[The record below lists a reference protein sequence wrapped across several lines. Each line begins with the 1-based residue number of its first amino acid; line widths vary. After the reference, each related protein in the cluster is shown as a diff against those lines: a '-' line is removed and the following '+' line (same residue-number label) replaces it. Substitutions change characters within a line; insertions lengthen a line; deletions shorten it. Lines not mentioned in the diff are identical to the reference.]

1 MNKDRKR
8 KERMNKIN
16 EIERKRKRLKQKR
29 TYQYETPDSVTEA
42 NCEPPCILIAPFPNK
57 MRKHRALRNSLPK
70 SPTMRVSTVV
80 AYISNFKSP
89 TVNTLKKSSIIKTPG
104 ESAEKSLG
112 EAVIEDLKATVSATK
127 LKCSDDARAA
137 MNIISASVRLVAKL
151 SRKFALNFHWL
162 KHWVFLQDVLAQDF
176 QSVRKYCTHNTHPT
190 CIRKGKLDQMRYLT
204 RTENLHMTSGALLKT
219 LT

>member
-1 MNKDRKR
+1 VSFLGKKILTDVAKRKRLQRERERERKDMNKDRKR

-16 EIERKRKRLKQKR
+16 EIERKRKRLMQKR
-29 TYQYETPDSVTEA
+29 TYQRRVRSFETSDSGTEA

-57 MRKHRALRNSLPK
+57 MRKHRALQKLRNSLPN

-112 EAVIEDLKATVSATK
+112 EAVIEDLKATV
-127 LKCSDDARAA
+127 
-137 MNIISASVRLVAKL
+137 
-151 SRKFALNFHWL
+151 
-162 KHWVFLQDVLAQDF
+162 
-176 QSVRKYCTHNTHPT
+176 
-190 CIRKGKLDQMRYLT
+190 
-204 RTENLHMTSGALLKT
+204 
-219 LT
+219 

>member
-16 EIERKRKRLKQKR
+16 EIERKKKRLMQKR
-29 TYQYETPDSVTEA
+29 TYQRRVRSFETPASGTEA

-57 MRKHRALRNSLPK
+57 MRKHRALKKLRNSLPK
-70 SPTMRVSTVV
+70 SSTMRVSTVV

-127 LKCSDDARAA
+127 LKRSDDARAA
-137 MNIISASVRLVAKL
+137 MNIISASVSGEAV
-151 SRKFALNFHWL
+151 RKFALNFHWL
-162 KHWVFLQDVLAQDF
+162 KHWVFLQDVLVQDF
-176 QSVRKYCTHNTHPT
+176 QSLRKYCTHNHHPT

-204 RTENLHMTSGALLKT
+204 RT
-219 LT
+219 

>member
-29 TYQYETPDSVTEA
+29 TYQRRVRSFETPDSSTEA
-42 NCEPPCILIAPFPNK
+42 NCEPPCILIVPFPNK
-57 MRKHRALRNSLPK
+57 MRKHRALQKLRNSLPN

-104 ESAEKSLG
+104 ESAEQFLG
-112 EAVIEDLKATVSATK
+112 EAVIEDLKATV
-127 LKCSDDARAA
+127 
-137 MNIISASVRLVAKL
+137 
-151 SRKFALNFHWL
+151 
-162 KHWVFLQDVLAQDF
+162 
-176 QSVRKYCTHNTHPT
+176 
-190 CIRKGKLDQMRYLT
+190 
-204 RTENLHMTSGALLKT
+204 
-219 LT
+219 